1 MSKSYLKQLL
11 TYINKVYDIGEKINS
26 LKDKR
31 VKSPVKV
38 STIVFVVLFGFMLQI
53 RSFNRLEH
61 WIEKNKFKKVLPK
74 NTRMLHI
81 DSVRRVFK

>member
-11 TYINKVYDIGEKINS
+11 TYINRVYDIGKKINV

-31 VKSPVKV
+31 IKSSVKI
-38 STIVFVVLFGFMLQI
+38 STITFVVSFEFMLQI

-61 WIEKNKFKKVLPK
+61 
-74 NTRMLHI
+74 
-81 DSVRRVFK
+81 